1 MQAVHAV
8 YSHTHTHTH
17 THTQRERERV
27 VLRYRRLESKRLI
40 KNYHRM
46 IAINTLTLWIS
57 HKALETSEMLGDMS

>member
-1 MQAVHAV
+1 MQTVYAV

-17 THTQRERERV
+17 TELY
-27 VLRYRRLESKRLI
+27 LRYRRLESKALI

-57 HKALETSEMLGDMS
+57 HKALETSEMLRDMS